1 MIVFITFQCTKKLIA
16 EMKVTV
22 SDKERIVAE
31 PLYRWHAHLFFYQR
45 RKCVLVMNNVTRYN
59 FVMYGLK
66 KGDFNRFD
74 QLVKE
79 KIAENLLADGIAQTR
94 IEKYLQNI
102 GEATYTETSDRS
114 ILSLLNDMI
123 WIAQDDMDRNMR
135 ESNELGIDQVNRF
148 LNDYIMTKLPQ
159 LFPRQAMLEALEE
172 L

>member
-1 MIVFITFQCTKKLIA
+1 M
-16 EMKVTV
+16 
-22 SDKERIVAE
+22 
-31 PLYRWHAHLFFYQR
+31 
-45 RKCVLVMNNVTRYN
+45 LVMNNVTRYN
-59 FVMYGLK
+59 FVMHGLK
-66 KGDFNRFD
+66 REDFNRFD

-79 KIAENLLADGIAQTR
+79 KIAENLLAEGVTQTL
-94 IEKYLQNI
+94 IEKYLQNV

-114 ILSLLNDMI
+114 ILSQMNDMI

-159 LFPRQAMLEALEE
+159 LFPRQAMLEALEN

>member
-1 MIVFITFQCTKKLIA
+1 M
-16 EMKVTV
+16 
-22 SDKERIVAE
+22 
-31 PLYRWHAHLFFYQR
+31 
-45 RKCVLVMNNVTRYN
+45 MNNVTRYN
-59 FVMYGLK
+59 FVMHGLK
-66 KGDFNRFD
+66 REDFNRFD

-79 KIAENLLADGIAQTR
+79 KIAENLLAEGVTQTL
-94 IEKYLQNI
+94 IEKYLQNV

-114 ILSLLNDMI
+114 ILSQMNDMI

-159 LFPRQAMLEALEE
+159 LFPRQAMLEALEN

>member
-1 MIVFITFQCTKKLIA
+1 
-16 EMKVTV
+16 
-22 SDKERIVAE
+22 
-31 PLYRWHAHLFFYQR
+31 
-45 RKCVLVMNNVTRYN
+45 MNNVTRYN

-66 KGDFNRFD
+66 KADFNRFD

-79 KIAENLLADGIAQTR
+79 KITENLLAEGIAQTL

-114 ILSLLNDMI
+114 ILSQMNDMI
-123 WIAQDDMDRNMR
+123 WIAQYDMDRNMR

-159 LFPRQAMLEALEE
+159 LYPRQAMLEALEN

>member
-1 MIVFITFQCTKKLIA
+1 MTFQCTKKLIA
-16 EMKVTV
+16 ELKVTV
-22 SDKERIVAE
+22 SDKEKIVSE
-31 PLYRWHAHLFFYQR
+31 PLYRWHAHLFVYQR

-59 FVMYGLK
+59 FVMHGLK
-66 KGDFNRFD
+66 REDFNRFD

-79 KIAENLLADGIAQTR
+79 KIAENLLAEGVTQTL
-94 IEKYLQNI
+94 IEKYLQNV

-114 ILSLLNDMI
+114 ILSQMNDMI

-159 LFPRQAMLEALEE
+159 LFPRQAMLEALEN

>member
-1 MIVFITFQCTKKLIA
+1 
-16 EMKVTV
+16 
-22 SDKERIVAE
+22 
-31 PLYRWHAHLFFYQR
+31 
-45 RKCVLVMNNVTRYN
+45 
-59 FVMYGLK
+59 MYGLK
-66 KGDFNRFD
+66 KAGFNRFD

-79 KIAENLLADGIAQTR
+79 KLVENLLADGIAQMR

-114 ILSLLNDMI
+114 ILSQMNDMI

-135 ESNELGIDQVNRF
+135 ESNELGIDQVNRL